1 MRSIDRY
8 KINAVSRYSRGDKYE
23 RTREQLNKKY
33 VEFPVLE
40 CFENQTK
47 ENYISKT

>member
-1 MRSIDRY
+1 MQYHVTQEEISM
-8 KINAVSRYSRGDKYE
+8 KE
-23 RTREQLNKKY
+23 TREQLNKNY